1 VLHRRR
7 RCTGPPFAPGA
18 APSWLPSAFRLPPKA
33 LVLVCVGAAADGV
46 LSDAWYGFAVAPRHT
61 SSGHAINVCAT
72 GAVASCA
79 PRWCGAGVRWAKTE
93 LAWRFGSPGRVGAVR
108 RKQPAVL
115 HSWRRRGG
123 WRVGAGSTIAK
134 TFRRTKS
141 SGWATH
147 VPF

>member
-46 LSDAWYGFAVAPRHT
+46 LSDAWYGFAVSPRHT

-79 PRWCGAGVRWAKTE
+79 PRWCWCALGQNRTGLAVWVAGPRGCGAAK
-93 LAWRFGSPGRVGAVR
+93 A
-108 RKQPAVL
+108 
-115 HSWRRRGG
+115 
-123 WRVGAGSTIAK
+123 AGSAPFLAAARRLAGGGREYYRK
-134 TFRRTKS
+134 NLPGRTKS